1 MANTLEIFKD
11 EESIAYS
18 DGTTIPE
25 FGTITDNGD
34 DNWAYE
40 NTLNELTVGYN
51 EPPMKLTV
59 KTDGDENNS
68 SFIVSSDSEWAKI
81 IRNRNIIDII
91 FDVNHDID
99 SRVCNIIFQHNVD
112 ADVVCVVSVTQEG
125 EIYDIKLTNA
135 NGDEISSINFDCV
148 SDEAQCV
155 NDITVICNGGTGEY
169 KVFKPRKYI
178 RQTVGEDDETYEYG
192 KQVAYDGALDI
203 VRTNTGFEV
212 CCDGALSAE
221 YDEDCNIE
229 TGICSYTYSNNSY
242 YEIIVAHK
250 DILGLTASLKVEF
263 NYGADNNFGSNSIP
277 DISSKEDNCLP
288 IERLPISITDD
299 AEEPIV
305 PEISLVDE
313 RDEELEFDYTGEN
326 EIIIEVHTTPEDS
339 DIYFNYYGDFI
350 ESTEI
355 TYDEETL
362 NKFIKIKAK
371 RNPYSLDRQ
380 CIAYIIN
387 SEYPI
392 VRKKIII
399 RQQAKAEG

>member
-1 MANTLEIFKD
+1 MANTLEILKD
-11 EESIAYS
+11 GYRIAYS
-18 DGTTIPE
+18 DGTTMPE
-25 FGTITDNGD
+25 FGTITDNPT
-34 DNWAYE
+34 DNEFSVNYD
-40 NTLNELTVGYN
+40 NV
-51 EPPMKLTV
+51 PIKLTV

-99 SRVCNIIFQHNVD
+99 DRVCNIIFQHNVD
-112 ADVVCVVSVTQEG
+112 ADVVCVISITQEG
-125 EIYDIKLTNA
+125 EEYNINLKDNSQDVDTIKFNCA
-135 NGDEISSINFDCV
+135 NNDT
-148 SDEAQCV
+148 QCKE
-155 NDITVICNGGTGEY
+155 ITVVCNGGTGEY
-169 KVFKPRKYI
+169 KIFKPRKYI
-178 RQTVGEDDETYEYG
+178 KQTVGEDDETYEYS

-203 VRTNTGFEV
+203 IRTNTGFEV

-221 YDEDCNIE
+221 YDEDCTTE
-229 TGICSYTYSNNSY
+229 TGICIYRYNNNSY
-242 YEIIVAHK
+242 YEVIVAHK

-263 NYGADNNFGSNSIP
+263 NCGKDNDFGSIP
-277 DISSKEDNCLP
+277 DISSEKDNCP
-288 IERLPISITDD
+288 NIDRLQISITDD
-299 AEEPIV
+299 TEEPIV
-305 PEISLVDE
+305 PEITLVDG
-313 RDEELEFDYTGEN
+313 RDEEIEFDYTGE
-326 EIIIEVHTTPEDS
+326 EEKIIEVLTVPQDS
-339 DIYFNYYGDFI
+339 NVYFNYYGDFI

-387 SEYPI
+387 AEYPI

-399 RQQAKAEG
+399 RQQAKAED

>member
-11 EESIAYS
+11 GESIAYS

-25 FGTITDNGD
+25 FGKINENSD
-34 DNWAYE
+34 DNLTYE
-40 NTLNELTVGYN
+40 NTYNELTVGYN
-51 EPPMKLTV
+51 EQQIELIV

-99 SRVCNIIFQHNVD
+99 DRVCNIIFQHNVD

-125 EIYDIKLTNA
+125 EVYSIEL
-135 NGDEISSINFDCV
+135 NGPDSDTIQFDCV
-148 SDEAQCV
+148 
-155 NDITVICNGGTGEY
+155 NDDTRCREITVICDGGTKEY
-169 KVFKPRKYI
+169 KIFKPRKYI
-178 RQTVGEDDETYEYG
+178 KQTVVDENEEYQYD

-203 VRTNTGFEV
+203 VRTDAGFNI

-221 YDEDCNIE
+221 YDENCNE
-229 TGICSYTYSNNSY
+229 ENGKCAYTYINNSY
-242 YEIIVAHK
+242 YEVIVAHK

-263 NYGADNNFGSNSIP
+263 NCGDDNTFDSIP
-277 DISSKEDNCLP
+277 DIPSEKDNCP
-288 IERLPISITDD
+288 NIDRLPISITDD
-299 AEEPIV
+299 TEEPIV
-305 PEISLVDE
+305 PEITLVDE
-313 RDEELEFDYTGEN
+313 RDVEIEFDYSGE
-326 EIIIEVHTTPEDS
+326 EEKIIEVLTVPQDS
-339 DIYFNYYGDFI
+339 NVYFNYYGDFI

-362 NKFIKIKAK
+362 NKYIKIKAK

-387 SEYPI
+387 AEYPI

-399 RQQAKAEG
+399 RQMAKAED

>member
-1 MANTLEIFKD
+1 MANTLEILKD
-11 EESIAYS
+11 GDSIAYS
-18 DGTTIPE
+18 DGTTVPE
-25 FGTITDNGD
+25 FGTITESDE
-34 DNWAYE
+34 DNWTY
-40 NTLNELTVGYN
+40 NPTLNEFSVNYDN
-51 EPPMKLTV
+51 DPIKLTV

-81 IRNRNIIDII
+81 IRSRNIIDII

-112 ADVVCVVSVTQEG
+112 ADVVCVISITQEG
-125 EIYDIKLTNA
+125 EIYDIKLTEDGGN
-135 NGDEISSINFDCV
+135 EINTIVFDCV
-148 SDEAQCV
+148 SDETQCKG
-155 NDITVICNGGTGEY
+155 ITVICDGGTKEY
-169 KVFKPRKYI
+169 KIFKPRKYI
-178 RQTVGEDDETYEYG
+178 KQTVGEDDESYKYS

-203 VRTNTGFEV
+203 VRTDTGFKI

-221 YDEDCNIE
+221 YDEDCDEE
-229 TGICSYTYSNNSY
+229 TDECNNNSY
-242 YEIIVAHK
+242 YEVIVSHK

-263 NYGADNNFGSNSIP
+263 NCEDDNTFDSIP
-277 DISSKEDNCLP
+277 DIPAEKDNCP
-288 IERLPISITDD
+288 QIKRLKISITDD
-299 AEEPIV
+299 TEEPIV
-305 PEISLVDE
+305 PEIALVDE
-313 RDEELEFDYTGEN
+313 RDGELEFDYSGEE
-326 EIIIEVHTTPEDS
+326 EIVIEVHTVPEDS
-339 DIYFNYYGDFI
+339 NVYFNYYGDFI

-387 SEYPI
+387 AEYPI

-399 RQQAKAEG
+399 RQMAKAED

>member
-1 MANTLEIFKD
+1 MANTLEILKD
-11 EESIAYS
+11 GNRIAYS

-25 FGTITDNGD
+25 FGTITDNPT
-34 DNWAYE
+34 DNEFSVSYDNA
-40 NTLNELTVGYN
+40 
-51 EPPMKLTV
+51 PIKLTV

-99 SRVCNIIFQHNVD
+99 DRVCNIIFQHNVD
-112 ADVVCVVSVTQEG
+112 ADVVCVVSITQEG
-125 EIYDIKLTNA
+125 EIYDIKLTEDGGN
-135 NGDEISSINFDCV
+135 EINTIVFGCV
-148 SDEAQCV
+148 SDGTQCKG
-155 NDITVICNGGTGEY
+155 ITVTCSGGTKEY
-169 KVFKPRKYI
+169 KIFKPRKYI
-178 RQTVGEDDETYEYG
+178 KQTVGKDNESYEYS

-203 VRTNTGFEV
+203 VRTDTGFKV

-221 YDEDCNIE
+221 YDETCNNTE
-229 TGICSYTYSNNSY
+229 TGSCTYIYKNNSY

-263 NYGADNNFGSNSIP
+263 DCKGDNDFGSIP
-277 DISSKEDNCLP
+277 NIPTEKDNCP
-288 IERLPISITDD
+288 QIGRLEISITDD
-299 AEEPIV
+299 TEEPIV
-305 PEISLVDE
+305 PEIALVDE
-313 RDEELEFDYTGEN
+313 RDDEIEFDYTGED
-326 EIIIEVHTTPEDS
+326 EKIIEVLTVPQDS
-339 DIYFNYYGDFI
+339 NVYFNYYGDFI

-387 SEYPI
+387 AEYPI

-399 RQQAKAEG
+399 RQQAKAED

>member
-1 MANTLEIFKD
+1 MASTLEILKNGNR
-11 EESIAYS
+11 IAYS
-18 DGTTIPE
+18 DGTTMPE
-25 FGTITDNGD
+25 FGTITDNPT
-34 DNWAYE
+34 DNEFSVNYD
-40 NTLNELTVGYN
+40 NV
-51 EPPMKLTV
+51 PIKLTV

-99 SRVCNIIFQHNVD
+99 DRVCNIIFQHNVD

-125 EIYDIKLTNA
+125 EVYDIKLN
-135 NGDEISSINFDCV
+135 DEDNTTIQFN
-148 SDEAQCV
+148 CV
-155 NDITVICNGGTGEY
+155 NDDTRCKKITVICDGGTKEY
-169 KVFKPRKYI
+169 KIFKPRKYI
-178 RQTVGEDDETYEYG
+178 KQTVGEGEESYEYS

-212 CCDGALSAE
+212 CCDGALSSE
-221 YDEDCNIE
+221 YDETCNTE
-229 TGICSYTYSNNSY
+229 TGSCTYTYNNNSY
-242 YEIIVAHK
+242 YEVIVAHK

-263 NYGADNNFGSNSIP
+263 ICNGNDFNSIP
-277 DISSKEDNCLP
+277 NIPTEEDNCP
-288 IERLPISITDD
+288 QIVRLEISITDD
-299 AEEPIV
+299 TEEPIV

-313 RDEELEFDYTGEN
+313 RDEELEFDYSGED
-326 EIIIEVHTTPEDS
+326 EIVIEVHTVPEDS
-339 DIYFNYYGDFI
+339 NVYFNYYGDFI

-362 NKFIKIKAK
+362 NKYIKIKAK

-387 SEYPI
+387 AEYPI

-399 RQQAKAEG
+399 RQMAKAED

>member
-11 EESIAYS
+11 GESIAYG

-34 DNWAYE
+34 DNWTYA
-40 NTLNELTVGYN
+40 NTYNELTVGYD
-51 EPPMKLTV
+51 EQPMKLTV

-99 SRVCNIIFQHNVD
+99 DRVCNIIFQHNVD
-112 ADVVCVVSVTQEG
+112 ADVVCVISVTQEG
-125 EIYDIKLTNA
+125 EIYSIKL
-135 NGDEISSINFDCV
+135 NGEDSTTIRFN
-148 SDEAQCV
+148 CV
-155 NDITVICNGGTGEY
+155 NDDTDCKEITVKCDGGTKEY
-169 KVFKPRKYI
+169 KIFKPRKYI
-178 RQTVGEDDETYEYG
+178 KQTIENGDEEYQYD

-203 VRTNTGFEV
+203 VRTDTGFEV

-221 YDEDCNIE
+221 YDESCGTE
-229 TGICSYTYSNNSY
+229 TGSCTYRYNNNSY
-242 YEIIVAHK
+242 YEVIVAHK

-263 NYGADNNFGSNSIP
+263 NCGDDNTFDSIP
-277 DISSKEDNCLP
+277 DTPSEKDNCLN
-288 IERLPISITDD
+288 IDRLQISITDD
-299 AEEPIV
+299 TEEPIV
-305 PEISLVDE
+305 PEIALVDE
-313 RDEELEFDYTGEN
+313 RNDEIEFDYTGE
-326 EIIIEVHTTPEDS
+326 EEKIIEVQTVPEDS
-339 DIYFNYYGDFI
+339 SVYFNYYGDFI
-350 ESTEI
+350 ESAEI

-362 NKFIKIKAK
+362 NKYIKIKAK

-387 SEYPI
+387 AEYPI

-399 RQQAKAEG
+399 RQMAKAED

>member
-1 MANTLEIFKD
+1 MANTLEILKD
-11 EESIAYS
+11 GYRIAYS
-18 DGTTIPE
+18 DGTTMPE
-25 FGTITDNGD
+25 FGTITDNSD
-34 DNWAYE
+34 DNWTYE
-40 NTLNELTVGYN
+40 NTPNELTVGYN
-51 EPPMKLTV
+51 EQPMKLTV

-99 SRVCNIIFQHNVD
+99 DRVCNIIFQHNVD
-112 ADVVCVVSVTQEG
+112 ADVVCVISVTQEG
-125 EIYDIKLTNA
+125 EVYDIKLTDDD
-135 NGDEISSINFDCV
+135 GEEINTIDFDCV
-148 SDEAQCV
+148 SDGTQCKG
-155 NDITVICNGGTGEY
+155 ITVTCSGGTKEY
-169 KVFKPRKYI
+169 KIFKPRKYI
-178 RQTVGEDDETYEYG
+178 KQTVGEDGETYEYS

-221 YDEDCNIE
+221 YDENCNE
-229 TGICSYTYSNNSY
+229 GTGECTYTYDNNSY

-263 NYGADNNFGSNSIP
+263 DCEGDNYFGSIP
-277 DISSKEDNCLP
+277 NIPTEKDNCP
-288 IERLPISITDD
+288 QIGRLEISITDD
-299 AEEPIV
+299 TEEPIV
-305 PEISLVDE
+305 PEIALVDE
-313 RDEELEFDYTGEN
+313 RDDEIEFDYTGED
-326 EIIIEVHTTPEDS
+326 EKIIEVLTVPQDS
-339 DIYFNYYGDFI
+339 NVYFNYYGDFI

-387 SEYPI
+387 AEYPI

-399 RQQAKAEG
+399 RQQAKAED

>member
-1 MANTLEIFKD
+1 MANTLEILKD
-11 EESIAYS
+11 GDSIAYS
-18 DGTTIPE
+18 DGTTMPE
-25 FGTITDNGD
+25 FGKITDNGD

-40 NTLNELTVGYN
+40 NTLNELTAEYD
-51 EPPMKLTV
+51 EQPMKLTV

-81 IRNRNIIDII
+81 IRNRNIIDIL

-99 SRVCNIIFQHNVD
+99 DRVCNIIFQHNVD
-112 ADVVCVVSVTQEG
+112 ADVVCVVSITQEG
-125 EIYDIKLTNA
+125 EIYDIKLTNV

-148 SDEAQCV
+148 SDDAQCV

-169 KVFKPRKYI
+169 KIFKPRKYI
-178 RQTVGEDDETYEYG
+178 RQTVGEDDETYKYS

-212 CCDGALSAE
+212 CCDGALSSE
-221 YDEDCNIE
+221 YDEDCDTE
-229 TGICSYTYSNNSY
+229 TGICTYTYNNNSY
-242 YEIIVAHK
+242 YEVIVAHK

-263 NYGADNNFGSNSIP
+263 NCEEDNTFDSIP
-277 DISSKEDNCLP
+277 DISSKEDNCP
-288 IERLPISITDD
+288 QIGRLEISITDD

-305 PEISLVDE
+305 PEIALVDE
-313 RDEELEFDYTGEN
+313 RDGELEFDYSGEE
-326 EIIIEVHTTPEDS
+326 EIAVEVQTVPEDS
-339 DIYFNYYGDFI
+339 NVYFNYYGDFI

-387 SEYPI
+387 AEYPI
-392 VRKKIII
+392 VRKKIVI
-399 RQQAKAEG
+399 RQMAKAED